1 MHFVTHFGSG
11 LENVLYNVSFRC
23 EGKRK
28 VISPHVFNQL
38 LFLASKIMK

>member
-1 MHFVTHFGSG
+1 MHFATHFGSG
-11 LENVLYNVSFRC
+11 LENVFNVSFRC

-28 VISPHVFNQL
+28 VIFPHVFNQL